1 MRSVSGFLKFAL
13 VIGVLIYFFGGRI
26 TSFNDSY
33 EERFCKSYNQWNKY
47 AWAVRNNNSSIE
59 SNGNWQKLEFEEYSN
74 LQKLVTNNDPE
85 LTTQISKFANQWF
98 KDSSVGDQENGTI
111 MASLL
116 IVECEKV
123 GIKIAED
130 YLRD

>member
-13 VIGVLIYFFGGRI
+13 VIVVLLYFFGGRI
-26 TSFNDSY
+26 TSLNDSY

-47 AWAVRNNNSSIE
+47 AWAVRNNNYSIE

-74 LQKLVTNNDPE
+74 LQTLVANNDPE
-85 LTTQISKFANQWF
+85 LKSQISKFADQWF
-98 KDSSVGDQENGTI
+98 EDSSVGNQENGAV

-116 IVECEKV
+116 IIECEKV
-123 GIKIAED
+123 GIKIDED
-130 YLRD
+130 YLNR

>member
-1 MRSVSGFLKFAL
+1 VSRVSGFLKFVL
-13 VIGVLIYFFGGRI
+13 VAGVLIYLFGGRI

-47 AWAVRNNNSSIE
+47 AWAVRNNDSSIE
-59 SNGNWQKLEFEEYSN
+59 SNGNWQKLEFEEFSN
-74 LQKLVTNNDPE
+74 LQKLVANNDPE
-85 LTTQISKFANQWF
+85 LSAQISKFADQWF
-98 KDSSVGDQENGTI
+98 KDSSVGDQENGSI
-111 MASLL
+111 MAGLL

-123 GIKIAED
+123 GIKIDED